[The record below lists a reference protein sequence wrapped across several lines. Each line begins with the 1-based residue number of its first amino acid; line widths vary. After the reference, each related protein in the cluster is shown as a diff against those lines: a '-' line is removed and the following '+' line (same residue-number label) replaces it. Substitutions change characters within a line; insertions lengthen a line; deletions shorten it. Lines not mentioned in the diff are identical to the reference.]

1 MDRVKKEEIKNLL
14 AQSKSYTH
22 EDSYPEAMNALEK
35 AHIISQPYGF
45 WHFYVHLKMF
55 LLAWLFRDYKEVFGQ
70 LFRLLLALP
79 GSWLGL
85 APKGNVGTTKM
96 GIFKKN

>member
-1 MDRVKKEEIKNLL
+1 MDRTKKEELKILL
-14 AQSKSYTH
+14 AQSKRYTN
-22 EDSYPEAMNALEK
+22 EDNYPEAMNALEN
-35 AHIISQPYGF
+35 AHLISQPYGL

-55 LLAWLFRDYKEVFGQ
+55 ILAWLFRDYKEVFGQ
-70 LFRLLLALP
+70 FFRLILALP

-85 APKGNVGTTKM
+85 APRGNVGTTRM